1 MAAEQNSRFPE
12 KIDDLKKLRKPDSS
26 NEDAAPAESVPPS
39 QGQRAEDEKPP
50 GEDPRVNISTAD
62 DIDIDPGEAEQSDEP
77 APPPI
82 IPPKKTE

>member
-12 KIDDLKKLRKPDSS
+12 TIDDLKNRRQSDSS
-26 NEDAAPAESVPPS
+26 KDAAPAKSAPRS
-39 QGQRAEDEKPP
+39 QGQRGEDEKPP

-62 DIDIDPGEAEQSDEP
+62 DIDIEPDEAEQRDEP